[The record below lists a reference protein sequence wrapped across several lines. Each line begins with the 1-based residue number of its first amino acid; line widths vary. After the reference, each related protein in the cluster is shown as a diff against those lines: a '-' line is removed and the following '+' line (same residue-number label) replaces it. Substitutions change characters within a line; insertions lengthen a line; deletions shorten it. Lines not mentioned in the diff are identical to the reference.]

1 MNPLKYNKETINNR
15 MIRTAMNFWGIDK
28 YENIDPVIK
37 LLIESLSSAI
47 YTLSDD
53 VMNIENRI
61 LDKLAEILI
70 PAAKT
75 TALPSHAVMCVRPL
89 DAEYALTRNAV
100 VYYDGLSQNKK
111 DKVSNMEFSPVCDL
125 CLKKGEIRYLVHSGA
140 FFAVKG
146 QDKEVLSRSFWPD
159 AAGKL
164 WIGIEMDPHVQ
175 SLKDLSFYIDFP
187 RTDNSK
193 DYLRLLEFTKWS
205 IDGQAIKMRQGLNSP
220 DPVAVNPLI
229 KTLNRYETMNLIN
242 RDIYNLYRSG
252 FITLEDDIPIT
263 SAFYPPE
270 FSGILNTSEEL
281 KSEFNIP
288 LLWIKVQFPPA
299 FLPAILEDISICLN
313 AVPIVQKM
321 LKSKNVPMDEFVNIV
336 PLTLKENEYF
346 LCVHSVLDSV
356 NRIYSEL
363 PHEEGLE
370 YQQGF
375 YSVRHGGCE
384 RFDSRDA
391 KDFLLRL
398 ADLLEEEA
406 AMFSSVSKGKIT
418 NMTQEMLQ
426 LINRMKAAT
435 VGMDEEREIS
445 HYLIMDCPDPHEKIM
460 AKYWVTNGV
469 IGNGISAGTPLLAA
483 AGTDISG
490 AFLVTAT
497 TGGKRSLLSHEKI
510 RLFRNTLTFR
520 DRIVTNE
527 DIANFCQ
534 TEYPDI
540 ITSVELKRGIAA
552 SKKPHEGLIR
562 TIDIHLFINNEE
574 QNSVNTDY
582 LKQNLE
588 TKLKSRSPETFN
600 YRIIIKKI

>member
-1 MNPLKYNKETINNR
+1 
-15 MIRTAMNFWGIDK
+15 
-28 YENIDPVIK
+28 
-37 LLIESLSSAI
+37 
-47 YTLSDD
+47 
-53 VMNIENRI
+53 
-61 LDKLAEILI
+61 
-70 PAAKT
+70 
-75 TALPSHAVMCVRPL
+75 
-89 DAEYALTRNAV
+89 
-100 VYYDGLSQNKK
+100 
-111 DKVSNMEFSPVCDL
+111 
-125 CLKKGEIRYLVHSGA
+125 
-140 FFAVKG
+140 
-146 QDKEVLSRSFWPD
+146 
-159 AAGKL
+159 
-164 WIGIEMDPHVQ
+164 
-175 SLKDLSFYIDFP
+175 
-187 RTDNSK
+187 
-193 DYLRLLEFTKWS
+193 
-205 IDGQAIKMRQGLNSP
+205 
-220 DPVAVNPLI
+220 
-229 KTLNRYETMNLIN
+229 MNLIN

-406 AMFSSVSKGKIT
+406 AMFSSVTKGKIT

-497 TGGKRSLLSHEKI
+497 TGGKRSLLSHEKV

-574 QNSVNTDY
+574 QN
-582 LKQNLE
+582 KRQ
-588 TKLKSRSPETFN
+588 
-600 YRIIIKKI
+600 YRLSQAEFGNKVKK